1 MTAHNSNLDKFFLV
15 VSNKPDTPWAYTLK
29 EALTP
34 LGQLHFVREEEAL
47 AQIGQRAYD
56 LIIIASGD
64 IEGEIG
70 DCVKSLR
77 QTRLDIPLVVTT
89 NSPTWRRARE
99 VFRAGATD
107 YVRRTLDKEKI
118 LSFYQG
124 ILQEPSPN
132 LESRDISVNGYGWE
146 NNFVS

>member
-1 MTAHNSNLDKFFLV
+1 MTAHNNNRDKIFLV
-15 VSNKPDTPWAYTLK
+15 VSNKPDAPWACTLK

-34 LGQLHFVREEEAL
+34 LGQPHFVTEEEVL
-47 AQIGQRAYD
+47 AQIGQRVYD

-70 DCVKSLR
+70 DWVKNLH
-77 QTRLDIPLVVTT
+77 QAYPNIPLVVTT

-107 YVRRTLDKEKI
+107 YVRRTLDKEKN

-124 ILQEPSPN
+124 VLQES
-132 LESRDISVNGYGWE
+132 SS
-146 NNFVS
+146 